1 MDKTWRNDDIFI
13 RMKYYYLNT
22 DDLDA
27 QPININRYN
36 LV

>member
-1 MDKTWRNDDIFI
+1 MIIDRMDKTWRNDDIFI

-27 QPININRYN
+27 
-36 LV
+36 